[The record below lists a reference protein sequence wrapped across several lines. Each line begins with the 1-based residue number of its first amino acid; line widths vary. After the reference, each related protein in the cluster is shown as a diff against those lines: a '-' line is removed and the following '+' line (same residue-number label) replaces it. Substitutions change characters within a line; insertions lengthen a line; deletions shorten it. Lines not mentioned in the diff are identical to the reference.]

1 MKLSRKSRLQLT
13 VQKLIFLVLFISCIA
28 MLAWLSDHYS
38 YQFDLT
44 ANKRHSL
51 SSDSIDLLKLLE
63 KEVTVHAYTTDEVT
77 QQAIREI
84 IARYQQVKPDF
95 RLKLLNPD
103 IDLEQA
109 QRDGIVMDKP
119 FAFVIYYD
127 GRMERIASLSE
138 QAISNALLRLKRR
151 QNQQVIFLSGHG
163 ERDIDGSDTRA
174 YSTLRKQLQ
183 DTGFNLHAINLLQ
196 QALPESSKLMVIAA
210 PVHEYLDG
218 EIEKIT
224 QFIERGGNLLWL
236 VDPGELQGLEV
247 LATSLKLTLH
257 EGLIIDNN
265 PELRQTLNIQHP
277 AIIPVTEYYPHLITN
292 TIRYNTLF
300 PLARGIS
307 PLDDIDSDANDNW
320 QAEALFSSP
329 GKSWSEAGGLAEEMS
344 YDPAAGDIAGPVT
357 MAVALHRPIQTA
369 QATSSNQGSQRI
381 VIVGDSDFLSDTYIG
396 AGANLSLGLNIF
408 NWLVGDDDF
417 VSVEL
422 KPSPDTKLE
431 LSDTQ
436 LMVIAFGFFFIIPLL
451 LLLIG
456 FRIWL
461 VRKNR

>member
-84 IARYQQVKPDF
+84 IARYQQVKSDF

-151 QNQQVIFLSGHG
+151 
-163 ERDIDGSDTRA
+163 
-174 YSTLRKQLQ
+174 
-183 DTGFNLHAINLLQ
+183 FN
-196 QALPESSKLMVIAA
+196 P
-210 PVHEYLDG
+210 
-218 EIEKIT
+218 
-224 QFIERGGNLLWL
+224 
-236 VDPGELQGLEV
+236 
-247 LATSLKLTLH
+247 
-257 EGLIIDNN
+257 
-265 PELRQTLNIQHP
+265 
-277 AIIPVTEYYPHLITN
+277 
-292 TIRYNTLF
+292 
-300 PLARGIS
+300 
-307 PLDDIDSDANDNW
+307 DS
-320 QAEALFSSP
+320 
-329 GKSWSEAGGLAEEMS
+329 
-344 YDPAAGDIAGPVT
+344 I
-357 MAVALHRPIQTA
+357 
-369 QATSSNQGSQRI
+369 
-381 VIVGDSDFLSDTYIG
+381 
-396 AGANLSLGLNIF
+396 
-408 NWLVGDDDF
+408 
-417 VSVEL
+417 
-422 KPSPDTKLE
+422 
-431 LSDTQ
+431 
-436 LMVIAFGFFFIIPLL
+436 
-451 LLLIG
+451 
-456 FRIWL
+456 
-461 VRKNR
+461 

>member
-1 MKLSRKSRLQLT
+1 M
-13 VQKLIFLVLFISCIA
+13 QKVIFLVLFISCIG
-28 MLAWLSDHYS
+28 MLAWLSNHYT

-51 SSDSIDLLKLLE
+51 SSDSIDLLKLLD
-63 KEVTVHAYTTDEVT
+63 KEVIVHAYTTDEVT
-77 QQAIREI
+77 QKAIAEI
-84 IARYQQVKPDF
+84 ISRYQHVKSDF

-103 IDLEQA
+103 IDIDQA

-127 GRMERIASLSE
+127 ERMEHIASLSE
-138 QAISNALLRLKRR
+138 QAISNALLRLNRR

-163 ERDIDGSDTRA
+163 ERDINGSDTRA
-174 YSTLRKQLQ
+174 YSTLRQQLQ
-183 DTGFNLHAINLLQ
+183 DTGFNLQVINLLQ
-196 QALPESSKLMVIAA
+196 QTLPDNSKLMVIAA
-210 PVHEYLDG
+210 PVHEYLAG
-218 EIEKIT
+218 EIEQIMR
-224 QFIERGGNLLWL
+224 FIEQGGNLLWL
-236 VDPGELQGLEV
+236 VDPGELQGLNV
-247 LATSLKLTLH
+247 LATWLSLSLH

-277 AIIPVTEYYPHLITN
+277 AIIPVTEYHPHLITN

-307 PLDDIDSDANDNW
+307 PLDADMSDDADNNASGDW

-329 GKSWSEAGGLAEEMS
+329 GKSWSEVGGLAEEMS
-344 YDPAAGDIAGPVT
+344 FDSAAGDIAGPVT
-357 MAVALHRPIQTA
+357 MAVALHRQLKSPQTA
-369 QATSSNQGSQRI
+369 ATQGSQRI
-381 VIVGDSDFLSDTYIG
+381 VIIGDSDFLSDSYIG

-408 NWLVGDDDF
+408 NWLLGDDDF
-417 VSVEL
+417 VSVEV
-422 KPSPDTKLE
+422 KSSPDTKLE

-451 LLLIG
+451 LLVIG
-456 FRIWL
+456 FRIWF

>member
-13 VQKLIFLVLFISCIA
+13 VQKLIFLALFLSSIG
-28 MLAWLSDHYS
+28 MLAWLSNHYS

-51 SSDSIDLLKLLE
+51 SSDSVDLLNLLD
-63 KEVTVHAYTTDEVT
+63 KEVIVHAYTTDEVT
-77 QQAIREI
+77 QKAIAEI
-84 IARYQQVKPDF
+84 ISRYQNVKSDF
-95 RLKLLNPD
+95 KLKLLNPD
-103 IDLEQA
+103 IDIEQA
-109 QRDGIVMDKP
+109 KRDGIVMDKP

-127 GRMERIASLSE
+127 SRMEHIASLSE
-138 QAISNALLRLKRR
+138 QAISNALLRLNRR
-151 QNQQVIFLSGHG
+151 QNQQVIFLGGHG
-163 ERDIDGSDTRA
+163 ERDINGSDTRA
-174 YSTLRKQLQ
+174 YSTLRQQLE

-196 QALPESSKLMVIAA
+196 QPLPDNSKLMVIAA
-210 PVHEYLDG
+210 PVHEYLAG
-218 EIEKIT
+218 EIEQIKR
-224 QFIERGGNLLWL
+224 FIERGGNLLWL
-236 VDPGELQGLEV
+236 VDPGELQGLKP
-247 LATSLKLTLH
+247 LATLLNLALH

-277 AIIPVTEYYPHLITN
+277 AIIPVTEYYPHIITN

-307 PLDDIDSDANDNW
+307 PLSDEAGINKNNNW

-329 GKSWSEAGGLAEEMS
+329 GKSWSEASGLAEEMS
-344 YDPAAGDIAGPVT
+344 FDSAAGDIAGPVT
-357 MAVALHRPIQTA
+357 MAVALHRQLA
-369 QATSSNQGSQRI
+369 GSHASSNMGSQRI
-381 VIVGDSDFLSDTYIG
+381 VIIGDSDFLSDTYIG

-417 VSVEL
+417 VSVEV

-456 FRIWL
+456 FRIWY